1 MDILIFVFEII
12 GTVAFSVSG
21 AMTGLKKNM
30 DIFGVMILGVITA
43 IGGGVIRDLVLG
55 ITPPGTFGR
64 PVYAIVATV
73 TAIIT
78 FLPAVHRLI
87 TRNQHIRDFVLLV
100 LDSLGLGVFTVVGI
114 QTAYSVS
121 TGRGAFL
128 VVFVGVITGVGGGVL
143 RDVLAG
149 EKPYIFVR
157 HIYACASI
165 AGAVACII
173 IWRFNSTAAVIS
185 GAAII
190 FVIRM
195 LAAHFRWSLPK
206 ANGLA
211 PSDGKEAAEND
222 ENTQEV

>member
-1 MDILIFVFEII
+1 MFSEWFMDILIFAFEII

-30 DIFGVMILGVITA
+30 DIFGVMILGVVTA
-43 IGGGVIRDLVLG
+43 IGGGVTRDLILG
-55 ITPPGTFGR
+55 ITP
-64 PVYAIVATV
+64 V

-78 FLPAVHRLI
+78 FLPAIRRLL
-87 TRNQHIRDFVLLV
+87 TSNQHVHDFVLLI

-149 EKPYIFVR
+149 EKPYIFVK

-165 AGAVACII
+165 AGAVACVI
-173 IWRFNSTAAVIS
+173 IWRFNSTAAVIA
-185 GAAII
+185 GAAIV
-190 FVIRM
+190 FVIRL

-206 ANGLA
+206 ADRFGPVQPQEL
-211 PSDGKEAAEND
+211 SEND
-222 ENTQEV
+222 ENTQEI